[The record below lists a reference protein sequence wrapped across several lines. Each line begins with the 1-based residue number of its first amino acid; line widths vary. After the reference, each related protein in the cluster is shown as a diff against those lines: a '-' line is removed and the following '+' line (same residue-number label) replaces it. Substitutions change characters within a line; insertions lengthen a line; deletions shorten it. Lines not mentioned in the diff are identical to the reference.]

1 MIRNLNMKLLVLKS
15 VDAVTGERGD
25 GLFGVLL
32 GFDELDRAGPFA
44 DGQGFDKIFL
54 DADAPLATAAL
65 GVRTG
70 FGAWFG
76 GFWLI
81 FGRFHEGKAKH
92 PKAIGNQRLGRVG
105 KKR

>member
-1 MIRNLNMKLLVLKS
+1 MGGLGLGVEAQ
-15 VDAVTGERGD
+15 DAVTGQRGD
-25 GLFGVLL
+25 GPLGVFL
-32 GFDELDRAGPFA
+32 GFDQLNRAGPFA
-44 DGQGFDKIFL
+44 DGQGFDEIFL
-54 DADAPLATAAL
+54 DADAPLATATL